1 MARSRGKEFLNT
13 FSIYAIGTVG
23 AKLIAFAAEN
33 TGLLYLLYFTAL
45 MIATV
50 NAVKV
55 YAAIAIAV
63 II

>member
-1 MARSRGKEFLNT
+1 MILSIVPSLKVVSIVEVRVSIEVEAAARP
-13 FSIYAIGTVG
+13 
-23 AKLIAFAAEN
+23 IALVAEN

-55 YAAIAIAV
+55 
-63 II
+63 